1 MNWGCGFIRK
11 QLWTQIKNAVPDDS
25 AKHFESKSDR
35 FYSIRY
41 AFEHI
46 SKLYEYVLAV
56 FQERVQISLDSKALP
71 ETRKYRMVFGESIM
85 TFSYLVLRLTTQL
98 VK

>member
-56 FQERVQISLDSKALP
+56 F
-71 ETRKYRMVFGESIM
+71 
-85 TFSYLVLRLTTQL
+85 
-98 VK
+98 